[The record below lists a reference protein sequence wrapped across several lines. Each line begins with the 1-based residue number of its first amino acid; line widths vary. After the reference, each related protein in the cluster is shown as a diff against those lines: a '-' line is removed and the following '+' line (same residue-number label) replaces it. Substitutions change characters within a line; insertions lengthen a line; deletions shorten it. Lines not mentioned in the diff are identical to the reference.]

1 MYYILH
7 KPRDTDEPWTEL
19 PEGIRNYPKAR
30 DEVKALIAKT
40 NEDGSQALNVR
51 LCVGRGRN
59 RRDLLRL

>member
-7 KPRDTDEPWTEL
+7 KPRNTDEPWTEL

-30 DEVKALIAKT
+30 DKVKELVAKT
-40 NEDGSQALNVR
+40 NEDGSKALNVR
-51 LCVGRGRN
+51 LGRGRN

>member
-7 KPRDTDEPWTEL
+7 KPRNTEEPWTEL

-40 NEDGSQALNVR
+40 NEDGTKALNVR
-51 LCVGRGRN
+51 LSVGKGRN
-59 RRDLLRL
+59 RRDILVL